1 MIDPDKIGKL
11 IVKGWSSR
19 EGKDVSERTIL
30 EGELEENQRSNSE
43 RYSLERGKV
52 SNRRTFFRELL

>member
-1 MIDPDKIGKL
+1 MIDPDKIGEL

-30 EGELEENQRSNSE
+30 EGGLEESQRLNSE
-43 RYSLERGKV
+43 RCSWER
-52 SNRRTFFRELL
+52 